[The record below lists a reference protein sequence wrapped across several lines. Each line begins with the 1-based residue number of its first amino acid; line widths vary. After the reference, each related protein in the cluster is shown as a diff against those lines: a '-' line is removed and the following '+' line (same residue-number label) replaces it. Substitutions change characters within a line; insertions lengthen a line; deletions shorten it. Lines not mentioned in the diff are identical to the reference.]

1 MPSGRRDN
9 TTNVA
14 GGVVLPL
21 KKNQVVA
28 AADLAKFQ
36 SIDSLETYLL
46 TQGYTQ
52 AKLNAMTKNDMI
64 FATRKRLNIAG

>member
-14 GGVVLPL
+14 GGAVLPL